1 VPTINNPRAFNMVG
15 TAQRAPLPTL
25 VIARSIIVRE
35 FRKEWP
41 ATDGDPRQA
50 AGDRIEPTLSSLWLP
65 RSVIVVSAFIGPGWL
80 PEQLGSLYKAG
91 AMKMTQTSIT
101 TAGIDTSKAKL
112 DIAVHDRTERWQ
124 VANTL
129 SGWRTLVANLAEAG
143 VTRIGIEATGGYERG
158 VVEHLR
164 AAGFTVLVLQPMQ
177 VKAFGRV
184 HLRRAKNDA
193 LDAVLIAA
201 CAAAMH
207 QPRIAPDPRLA
218 ELAGYLTFLEQLE
231 EDIARFK
238 TRLEHTEEPELRRLV
253 NSDIKQLKERKVTRI
268 RNIAKRLRA
277 HDDLAR
283 RFDLVLSVPG
293 IGERTA
299 LALLIRMPEL
309 GRISREEAAALAGLA
324 PFDNDSGKYK
334 GQRHIAGGRGR
345 LRRSLFAAAL
355 PAAFRWNKALIDL
368 YARLTAKGKAHNAA
382 LIACAR
388 KLLIYANTV
397 VQRGTPWTETPLS
410 A

>member
-1 VPTINNPRAFNMVG
+1 
-15 TAQRAPLPTL
+15 
-25 VIARSIIVRE
+25 
-35 FRKEWP
+35 
-41 ATDGDPRQA
+41 
-50 AGDRIEPTLSSLWLP
+50 
-65 RSVIVVSAFIGPGWL
+65 
-80 PEQLGSLYKAG
+80 
-91 AMKMTQTSIT
+91 MTQINTT

-112 DIAVHDRTERWQ
+112 DIAVHDRTDRWQ
-124 VANTL
+124 VANVL
-129 SGWRTLVANLAEAG
+129 SGWRALVANLTKAG
-143 VTRIGIEATGGYERG
+143 VTRVGIEATGGYEGG

-201 CAAAMH
+201 CAATLD

-218 ELAGYLTFLEQLE
+218 KLAGYLTFLEQLE

-238 TRLEHTEEPELRRLV
+238 NRLEHTEEPELRRIA
-253 NSDIKQLKERKVTRI
+253 NSDLRRLKERKVTQI
-268 RNIAKRLRA
+268 RNLARRLRA

-283 RFDLVLSVPG
+283 RFELVLSIPG

-324 PFDNDSGKYK
+324 PFDHDSGKYK

-355 PAAFRWNKALIDL
+355 PAAFHWNKALIDL
-368 YARLTAKGKAHNAA
+368 YARLIAKGKAHNAA
-382 LIACAR
+382 LVACAR

-397 VQRGTPWTETPLS
+397 VQRGTPWTEN
-410 A
+410 AA